1 MQERNSEK
9 CVAIMIKTSK
19 VTAHVLKTAMVTY
32 LNHMKNKSPKV
43 YKGKQPV
50 KKLVRSGAKLENV
63 AVNDNNIK
71 SFERIARKYGI
82 DYSLRKD
89 SSENPPKYYIF
100 FKANDSKV
108 MNAAFSEYTRRSA
121 ELEDKPSVREKLKTI
136 GEHGKVK
143 TQERTREKSKTR
155 EAEL

>member
-19 VTAHVLKTAMVTY
+19 VTAHVLKAAMVTY

-82 DYSLRKD
+82 DYFLRKD

-108 MNAAFSEYTRRSA
+108 MNAAFSEYTRLSA

-136 GEHGKVK
+136 GEHVKVK

>member
-1 MQERNSEK
+1 MAYCKVESNDGYTIVSNVLLRDERLSLKAKGLLSLILSLPPKWDMTIEGL
-9 CVAIMIKTSK
+9 SK
-19 VTAHVLKTAMVTY
+19 ICIECSDTISGILKELEAAGY
-32 LNHMKNKSPKV
+32 LSR
-43 YKGKQPV
+43 Y
-50 KKLVRSGAKLENV
+50 RE
-63 AVNDNNIK
+63 
-71 SFERIARKYGI
+71 
-82 DYSLRKD
+82 

-136 GEHGKVK
+136 GEDVKAK

>member
-1 MQERNSEK
+1 MLP
-9 CVAIMIKTSK
+9 A
-19 VTAHVLKTAMVTY
+19 AHRFGGLAAQPDDQSRPDDAQQQ
-32 LNHMKNKSPKV
+32 HRQR
-43 YKGKQPV
+43 KGKQPV

-136 GEHGKVK
+136 GEHVKVK